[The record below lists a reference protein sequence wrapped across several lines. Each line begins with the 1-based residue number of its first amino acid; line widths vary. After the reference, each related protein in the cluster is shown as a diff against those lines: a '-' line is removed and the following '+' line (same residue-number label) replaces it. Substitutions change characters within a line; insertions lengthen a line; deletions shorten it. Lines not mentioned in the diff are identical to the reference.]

1 MGYKS
6 RLSSPFTLHSS
17 FFPLTP
23 YTILLTAT
31 IGLLI
36 MLVLPIL
43 MVNTSKARAQEPDTL
58 TPSPAPFDPAE
69 TRHGF
74 SEFDTIPFNPSD
86 ASPNPLPYYDNHR
99 ELDPNSQPPLDHKP
113 EGLFLD
119 ITLAEDFDEDLDFRR
134 GNLYYPVRPTD
145 QFTVDASAVY
155 VVFRVF
161 KHYQG
166 YQVIGQVYHD
176 FVEGGATESMIDED
190 MAYLTLEDE
199 SGYLKFFPPSE
210 QGWKPGHYHI
220 DIFVGYEANEMSRMG
235 TLRFRVIKNS

>member
-1 MGYKS
+1 MGF
-6 RLSSPFTLHSS
+6 L
-17 FFPLTP
+17 
-23 YTILLTAT
+23 TILALS
-31 IGLLI
+31 I
-36 MLVLPIL
+36 MMAHAGPGW
-43 MVNTSKARAQEPDTL
+43 AQEPDDPTQ
-58 TPSPAPFDPAE
+58 SPAPFDPAE
-69 TRHGF
+69 TQHGF

-86 ASPNPLPYYDNHR
+86 AAPNPLHYYDDLR

-119 ITLAEDFDEDLDFRR
+119 ITLAEDFDEDLEFRR

-145 QFTVDASAVY
+145 QFTMDTSSVY

-161 KHYQG
+161 KHYQA
-166 YQVIGQVYHD
+166 YQVIGRVYHD
-176 FVEGGATESMIDED
+176 SIEEGATESMIDED

-220 DIFVGYEANEMSRMG
+220 DIFVGYEANEVSKMG
-235 TLRFRVIKNS
+235 TLRFRVITNS